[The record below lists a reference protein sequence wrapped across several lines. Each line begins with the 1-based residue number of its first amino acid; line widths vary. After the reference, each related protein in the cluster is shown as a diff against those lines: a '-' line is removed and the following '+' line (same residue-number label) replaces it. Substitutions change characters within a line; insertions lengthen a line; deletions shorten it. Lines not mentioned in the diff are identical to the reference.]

1 MTPVALL
8 AVFCATMAAIA
19 VGRLVAD
26 HGRDRVDVGSALT
39 VVGITLL
46 TVLWTALE
54 ESWLTAAGEV
64 VLGLVGASVVGVGV
78 LLMVRYWDEQP
89 EPERA
94 HE

>member
-19 VGRLVAD
+19 VGRLAAD
-26 HGRDRVDVGSALT
+26 DSRDRVDVGSALV

-54 ESWLTAAGEV
+54 EGWLTV
-64 VLGLVGASVVGVGV
+64 VGRGTLGLVGACLVGAGIVV
-78 LLMVRYWDEQP
+78 MVRYWDDP
-89 EPERA
+89 VEPNCS
-94 HE
+94 